1 MGHTMKRL
9 VILGSTGSVGVNTL
23 DVVARFPERF
33 RVVALAARG
42 DVTRM
47 ERQARRFRPQVVALA
62 DEKAAA
68 NLSRKISPL
77 GIEVL
82 AGPQGIIDVARQAAD
97 MVVSAIVGGAGLAP
111 TWAAIQSGRAIA
123 LANKETLVMAGAL
136 MMAAARKQGAPIL
149 PVDSEHSGLFQVMAG
164 TRRAE
169 VSRVIL
175 TASGG
180 PLIDFSAAMRRQ
192 VTPKQALAHPTWKM
206 GPKISIDSA
215 TLMNKGLEVI
225 EARWLFDLAPEQID
239 VVIHRQSI
247 IHAMVEFVDRS
258 TVAQMALPDMR
269 VPISYALFHPERA
282 PMALPSLRLEKMKPL
297 TFEPCRRQAFPLL
310 EAAYATLAAGG
321 TAPAVLNG
329 ANEEAVGAFL
339 AGRIG
344 FTKMQTVV
352 RKTLDAHPTR
362 ELTTIDDAL
371 DADAWARETARRLM
385 ATSSSRQ
392 PRSSPTSSRVIRPAS
407 F

>member
-1 MGHTMKRL
+1 MKRL

-33 RVVALAARG
+33 QVVALAAG
-42 DVTRM
+42 CDVARI
-47 ERQARRFRPQVVALA
+47 ERQARRFCPKVVALA
-62 DEKAAA
+62 DEKAAGA
-68 NLSRKISPL
+68 LSRKLSPL

-82 AGPQGIIDVARQAAD
+82 AGVQGVIEVARQVAAD

-111 TWAAIQSGRAIA
+111 TWAAIQSGRTVA
-123 LANKETLVMAGAL
+123 LANKETLVTAGAL
-136 MMAAARKQGAPIL
+136 MMAAARKQGVPIF
-149 PVDSEHSGLFQVMAG
+149 PVDSEHSALFQVMAG

-169 VSRVIL
+169 VARVIL

-180 PLIDFSAAMRRQ
+180 PLIDFSTTMKRQ

-225 EARWLFDLAPEQID
+225 EARWLFDLPPTQID
-239 VVIHRQSI
+239 VLIHRQSI
-247 IHAMVEFVDRS
+247 VHAMIEFVDRS

-269 VPISYALFHPERA
+269 VPISYALFYPERA
-282 PMALPSLRLEKMKPL
+282 PMALPALRLEKMQPL
-297 TFEPCRRQAFPLL
+297 TFEPCRRQSFPLL
-310 EAAYATLAAGG
+310 EAAYAALAAGG

-329 ANEEAVGAFL
+329 ANEEAVAAFL

-344 FTKMQTVV
+344 FMKMQTIV

-362 ELTTIDDAL
+362 ELKTIDDAL
-371 DADAWARETARRLM
+371 DAGDWARRTARRLM
-385 ATSSSRQ
+385 GS
-392 PRSSPTSSRVIRPAS
+392 
-407 F
+407 